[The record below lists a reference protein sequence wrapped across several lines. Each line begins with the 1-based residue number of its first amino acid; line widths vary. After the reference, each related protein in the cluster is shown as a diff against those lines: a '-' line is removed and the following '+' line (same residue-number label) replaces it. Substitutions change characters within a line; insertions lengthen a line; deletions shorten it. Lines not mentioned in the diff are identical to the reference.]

1 MSNNL
6 SLSDI
11 KTFVTIVSLGNLT
24 KAAERLG
31 SSRAHV
37 SRQLSQLE
45 KDLGVQLLIR
55 TTRTQKLTEEGKA
68 FYRTCSNSLE
78 EIDKIASDIVDYNSS
93 MVGNINVSSLGGVF
107 GEEYVAKALA
117 EFSLLYPKINVVLSF
132 DSRHVDLMN
141 EEYDVVI
148 RAGELVDSQL
158 VARPLM
164 MMEMGLFASPEYLN
178 RYGLVNSPDELNKHR
193 CITGPISKWKFYNS
207 EGDTKEVCVDS
218 VMNCNNS
225 RVLRQYA
232 LDGVGIIR
240 LPYIYIQQDVEEKR
254 LLSAITGWKI
264 SSSPINLLYNKHSF
278 QPERLR
284 VFIQFICDWFSNL

>member
-24 KAAERLG
+24 KAAEQLG

-55 TTRTQKLTEEGKA
+55 TTRTQKLTEEGLA
-68 FYRTCSNSLE
+68 FYHTCSNSLD
-78 EIDKIASDIVDYNSS
+78 EINKIASDIVDYNSS

-117 EFSLLYPKINVVLSF
+117 EFSLLYPNVNVDLSF
-132 DSRHVDLMN
+132 DSRHVDLIN
-141 EEYDVVI
+141 EQYDVVI

-158 VARPLM
+158 VARQLM
-164 MMEMGLFASPEYLN
+164 MMDTGLFASPDYLN
-178 RYGLVNSPDELNKHR
+178 RYGLVKNPDELDNHR
-193 CITGPISKWKFYNS
+193 CITGPITKWKFYNC
-207 EGDTKEVCVDS
+207 EGENKEVSVDS

-240 LPYIYIQQDVEEKR
+240 LPYLYIKQDAQDNK
-254 LLSAITGWKI
+254 LLPAITGWEI
-264 SSSPINLLYNKHSF
+264 SSIPINLLYNKHSY

-284 VFIQFICDWFSNL
+284 VFIKFICEWFNG